1 MLKNPATKYRPA
13 YKVDLPDRTWPNK
26 AIEQA
31 PIWLSTDLRD
41 GNQAIFEPM
50 SVATKLDFFKEL
62 VRIGFKEIE
71 VGFPAASQIDFDVV
85 RYLIDNDLIPN
96 DVTPMV
102 MTQARDDLIERTV
115 ESVIGAKSA
124 IVHIYNSTAPVWR
137 NTVFRMTVP
146 EVIDMVNKRVQKV
159 KELTDAHPETQWVLQ
174 YSPECFN
181 MTELDVALQACNT
194 AIEAWNA
201 GPNRKIII
209 NLPTTVEWST
219 PNVFA
224 DQIEWMNR
232 HLARREHVVLSVHP
246 HNDRGTGVAT
256 AELAMMAG
264 AQRVEGCLFGN
275 GERCGNVDIVTLAL
289 NMYTQGVHPNL
300 DFSDIN
306 ALARVV
312 ESCTQLPIHPRH
324 PYVGDLVYTAFSGS
338 HQDAIKKGFDIQ
350 KPDAIWEVPYLPID
364 PVDVGRTYDS
374 VIRVNSQSGKGGIAY
389 ILEREHGVVMPRR
402 MQVEFSG
409 VVQKVSDSTAAEM
422 TSPALWALFEQTYL
436 QNNDSQPRYIS
447 HKVFDAEG
455 GQGIEITVQQRG
467 ETIRLEGVGNGPLDA
482 AVQALGVPMDIVGFE
497 ERSVGQGAKSKAM
510 AIIEVS
516 VPNMPGSKF
525 GVGFHDN
532 ITTASLMA
540 LVSAWRRVD
549 QTSSSKAA
557 TAIE

>member
-13 YKVDLPDRTWPNK
+13 YTVDLPDRTWPNK
-26 AIEQA
+26 AIENA

-85 RYLIDNDLIPN
+85 RHLIDNDLIPN

-146 EVIDMVNKRVQKV
+146 EVIDMVKKRVQKV
-159 KELTDAHPETQWVLQ
+159 KELTDAHPETHWVLQ

-194 AIEAWNA
+194 AIEAWEA

-232 HLARREHVVLSVHP
+232 HLTRREHVVLSVHP

-306 ALARVV
+306 AVARVV

-402 MQVEFSG
+402 MQVEFSS

-436 QNNDSQPRYIS
+436 QNDESQPRYIS

-455 GQGIEITVQQRG
+455 GQGIEITVEQHG
-467 ETIRLEGVGNGPLDA
+467 EIARLEGVGNGPLDA

-516 VPNMPGSKF
+516 VPSMPGSKF

-540 LVSAWRRVD
+540 LVSAWRRVEANAPA
-549 QTSSSKAA
+549 KAG
-557 TAIE
+557 AI

>member
-1 MLKNPATKYRPA
+1 MLKNPANKYRPA

-26 AIEQA
+26 AIENA

-85 RYLIDNDLIPN
+85 RHLINNDLIPE

-146 EVIDMVNKRVQKV
+146 EVIDMVKKRVKKV

-194 AIEAWNA
+194 AIEAWEA
-201 GPNRKIII
+201 GPGRKIII

-232 HLARREHVVLSVHP
+232 RLNRREHVVLSVHP

-306 ALARVV
+306 AVARVV

-402 MQVEFSG
+402 MQVEFSS

-436 QNNDSQPRYIS
+436 QNDESQPRYIS

-455 GQGIEITVQQRG
+455 GQGIEMTVEQHG
-467 ETIRLEGVGNGPLDA
+467 ETVRLEGVGNGPLDA
-482 AVQALGVPMDIVGFE
+482 AVQALGIPMDIVGFE

-516 VPNMPGSKF
+516 VPNVPGSKF

-549 QTSSSKAA
+549 QSSSAKAA
-557 TAIE
+557 TTIQ